1 MKERAGRLHLK
12 TAFSFLTNS
21 DFRKTIRCFL
31 SLNSKTRIELK
42 IPLTIICFLFLF
54 LTTNAQVKRDTSN
67 SAVLQSVIVG
77 DDTLLVSH
85 IPEIKIYPR
94 HTFDN
99 RWQYWRYRRLVRN
112 VKAAYP
118 YAKTAGEILKDLD
131 QELTEMNT
139 KVQRKRYVN
148 KVEREI
154 REEFEDEVKHL
165 TISQGRILIKLIDR
179 ETGNT
184 TYDVLKE
191 VKGNFSAVFWQAI
204 ARIFGSTLKSDY
216 EPEGDDRMIEEIIL
230 MIESG
235 QL

>member
-1 MKERAGRLHLK
+1 MK
-12 TAFSFLTNS
+12 
-21 DFRKTIRCFL
+21 
-31 SLNSKTRIELK
+31 K
-42 IPLTIICFLFLF
+42 IVGILGLIFIFIPGFTQNETEND
-54 LTTNAQVKRDTSN
+54 TTN
-67 SAVLQSVIVG
+67 SAVLRSVIVG

-85 IPEIKIYPR
+85 IPEVKIYPR
-94 HTFDN
+94 HKFDN
-99 RWQYWRYRRLVRN
+99 RWQYWRYRRLIRN

-118 YAKTAGEILKDLD
+118 YAKTAGKILQDLD
-131 QELTEMNT
+131 KELAAINT
-139 KVQRKRYVN
+139 KVQRKKYVN
-148 KVEREI
+148 KVEKEI
-154 REEFEDEVKHL
+154 RDEFEDEVKHL

-216 EPEGDDRMIEEIIL
+216 DPEGDDRMIEEIIL
-230 MIESG
+230 MIENG